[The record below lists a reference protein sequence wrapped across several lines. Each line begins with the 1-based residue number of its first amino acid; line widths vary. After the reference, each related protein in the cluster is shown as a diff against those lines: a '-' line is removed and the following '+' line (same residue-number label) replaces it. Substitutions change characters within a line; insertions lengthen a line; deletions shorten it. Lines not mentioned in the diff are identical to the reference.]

1 MIEWNQTKGFPDWC
15 QHLGRAKAGDKDLQQ
30 QILEAGRDADAHL
43 NRMRDDQTTY
53 AENLEEASKHYTDA
67 ELKALRRRAP
77 TSDDMFDKI
86 VQNVMTMSAFLFAA
100 NPNVKEL
107 PPARELGYTFVFR
120 YALAGYMVALRW
132 IADGGAKNVKPEK
145 IRNDIVDATYAA
157 YATYFQGLLSNDVK
171 ANDIYGDA
179 KSFLKVFL
187 SVPPPPDHIAA

>member
-1 MIEWNQTKGFPDWC
+1 
-15 QHLGRAKAGDKDLQQ
+15 
-30 QILEAGRDADAHL
+30 
-43 NRMRDDQTTY
+43 MRDDQKTY

-120 YALAGYMVALRW
+120 YALAGYMVALR
-132 IADGGAKNVKPEK
+132 GS
-145 IRNDIVDATYAA
+145 RTAA
-157 YATYFQGLLSNDVK
+157 RGTSSPKRFAMTLSTQPMPLMRH
-171 ANDIYGDA
+171 I
-179 KSFLKVFL
+179 FKVFCPMTRRPTIFTVTR
-187 SVPPPPDHIAA
+187 SRS